1 VAEVKRGNAKDQI
14 GILINLI
21 HRSVFTATRGRV
33 LGKIIGMPALVLTTT
48 GRKTGKKRQNMLTSP
63 TQVNGNPVI
72 VASWGGDDRYPL
84 WFRNLQAN
92 PDVEITMAG
101 KTEPKR
107 ARVLEGAEYDEV
119 WARVTKDFKNYA
131 DYQTKTSRKIPLIVL
146 EPR

>member
-1 VAEVKRGNAKDQI
+1 MAEVKRGNAKDRM
-14 GILINLI
+14 GLLVNSI
-21 HRSVFTATRGRV
+21 HRTLFNASKGRV
-33 LGKIIGMPALVLTTT
+33 AGKLIGMPALMLTTT
-48 GRKTGKKRQNMLTSP
+48 GRKSGKKRQSMLTSP
-63 TQVNGNPVI
+63 AEVNGSRVI

-92 PDVEITMAG
+92 PDVEVTMSG
-101 KTEPKR
+101 RTQRKR
-107 ARVLEGAEYDEV
+107 ARVLEGAEYDEI